1 MLTCVDDQKEV
12 GCVNDHV
19 NWAQRFGCVGFR
31 TFLED
36 ASDGPAHVD
45 NRVGCVVSVD
55 DAVVWGVWI

>member
-1 MLTCVDDQKEV
+1 MAMGKST
-12 GCVNDHV
+12 
-19 NWAQRFGCVGFR
+19 FGFG